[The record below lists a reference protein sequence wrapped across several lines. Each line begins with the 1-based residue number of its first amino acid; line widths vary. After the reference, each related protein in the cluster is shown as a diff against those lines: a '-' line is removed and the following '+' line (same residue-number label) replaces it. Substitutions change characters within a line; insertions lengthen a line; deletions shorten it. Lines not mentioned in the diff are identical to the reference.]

1 MKIFADLS
9 ESAGLQFTVGRLAV
23 SRKFFE
29 NAESHADIRLFSA
42 GMMRGTFYDAGVH
55 IPCLL
60 LSATVEGSQSD

>member
-9 ESAGLQFTVGRLAV
+9 ESAGPQFTVGRLAV

-42 GMMRGTFYDAGVH
+42 GMMRGTF
-55 IPCLL
+55 L
-60 LSATVEGSQSD
+60 